1 MNNHAY
7 EYDELVIGS
16 GLNALAYSYLNSK
29 PLVFNTFKSPFF
41 FESFPPGLELAHL
54 FYKNT
59 ERNLKGLKEDKQVG
73 ASKSEIWKRLL
84 FVHSLAGLSPLSS
97 FAASMRIDDKDSIKV
112 MTQDFKSVSMK
123 FNKLRIFDD
132 ENILGLDQPL
142 KEDKEYKV
150 IDWIDV
156 KSGMVHPYDF
166 LKSSIDFVREVYF
179 YPSERIDGKS
189 NKKDLVSVSYL
200 DEKQLND
207 FDFSDTMAKFKILKM
222 MKRAGIKGA
231 RNGRDVLRPEQ
242 YKYYALNLR
251 PKKRELRKLRLL
263 NQYEN
268 EGNLIFDYRTDEQV
282 VSGEDCLI
290 NDYCFK
296 LSKTILKDGFKE
308 E

>member
-1 MNNHAY
+1 MNNHTY

-16 GLNALAYSYLNSK
+16 GLNALAYSYLNSM
-29 PLVFNTFKSPFF
+29 PLVFNNIKKPFF
-41 FESFPPGLELAHL
+41 FESFPLGLDTAHL
-54 FYKNT
+54 FYKNV
-59 ERNLKGLKEDKQVG
+59 ERDLKGFKEDKQIG
-73 ASKSEIWKRLL
+73 ASKSELWKRLL
-84 FVHSLAGLSPLSS
+84 FVYSLAGLSPLSNH
-97 FAASMRIDDKDSIKV
+97 AASMRIDSKNSIKV

-132 ENILGLDQPL
+132 EDILGLAQP
-142 KEDKEYKV
+142 KEETKKYKV
-150 IDWIDV
+150 VDWIDV

-189 NKKDLVSVSYL
+189 NKKDLVSISYL
-200 DEKQLND
+200 DEQQLQD
-207 FDFSDTMAKFKILKM
+207 HDFSDTMARFKILKM

-242 YKYYALNLR
+242 YKYYALNIKPR
-251 PKKRELRKLRLL
+251 KRELRKLRLL
-263 NQYEN
+263 NRYEN
-268 EGNLIFDYRTDEQV
+268 EENLIFDYRTDEQIIND
-282 VSGEDCLI
+282 EDCLI

-296 LSKTILKDGFKE
+296 LSKTLLKDGFKE

>member
-1 MNNHAY
+1 MNSHTY

-29 PLVFNTFKSPFF
+29 PLVLNGVKKPFF
-41 FESFPPGLELAHL
+41 FESFPPGLDLAHL
-54 FYKNT
+54 FYKNI
-59 ERNLKGLKEDKQVG
+59 ERNLKGFKEDKQIG
-73 ASKSEIWKRLL
+73 ASKSELWKRLL
-84 FVHSLAGLSPLSS
+84 FMHSLSGLSPLSS
-97 FAASMRIDDKDSIKV
+97 HAASIRIDNKNSIKI

-123 FNKLRIFDD
+123 FNKLRVFDD
-132 ENILGLDQPL
+132 ENILGLEQPT
-142 KEDKEYKV
+142 KEIKRYKV

-166 LKSSIDFVREVYF
+166 MKSSIDFVREVYF

-200 DEKQLND
+200 NEQQLND
-207 FDFSDTMAKFKILKM
+207 HDFSDTMARFKIQKM

-231 RNGRDVLRPEQ
+231 RNGKDILRPEQ
-242 YKYYALNLR
+242 YKYYALNIKPR
-251 PKKRELRKLRLL
+251 KRELRKLRSL
-263 NQYEN
+263 NQYKN
-268 EGNLIFDYRTDEQV
+268 EENLIFDHREDEQV
-282 VSGEDCLI
+282 INDEDCSI

-308 E
+308 Y

>member
-7 EYDELVIGS
+7 EYDELVVGS

-54 FYKNT
+54 FYKNV

-73 ASKSEIWKRLL
+73 ASKSELWKRLL
-84 FVHSLAGLSPLSS
+84 FVHSLAGLSPLSTC
-97 FAASMRIDDKDSIKV
+97 AASIRVDKNFIRA
-112 MTQDFKSVSMK
+112 MTQDFKSISMK
-123 FNKLRIFDD
+123 FDKLRIFDD

-142 KEDKEYKV
+142 KGGKKYKV

-179 YPSERIDGKS
+179 YPSVRIDGKS

-200 DEKQLND
+200 DEQQLND
-207 FDFSDTMAKFKILKM
+207 HDFSDTMARFKILKM

-231 RNGRDVLRPEQ
+231 RNGRDVLRPDQ
-242 YKYYALNLR
+242 YKYYALNIK

-268 EGNLIFDYRTDEQV
+268 KENLIFDYRTDEQV
-282 VSGEDCLI
+282 VSDEDCLV

>member
-1 MNNHAY
+1 MNNHTY

-16 GLNALAYSYLNSK
+16 GLNALAYSYLNSM
-29 PLVFNTFKSPFF
+29 PLVFNNIKKPFF
-41 FESFPPGLELAHL
+41 FESFPLGLDTAHL
-54 FYKNT
+54 FYKNV
-59 ERNLKGLKEDKQVG
+59 ERDLKGFKEDKQIG
-73 ASKSEIWKRLL
+73 ASKSELWKRLL
-84 FVHSLAGLSPLSS
+84 FVYSLAGLSPLSNH
-97 FAASMRIDDKDSIKV
+97 AASMRIDSKNSIKV

-132 ENILGLDQPL
+132 EDILGLAQP
-142 KEDKEYKV
+142 KEETKKYKV
-150 IDWIDV
+150 VDWIDV

-189 NKKDLVSVSYL
+189 NKKDLVSISYL
-200 DEKQLND
+200 DEQQLQD
-207 FDFSDTMAKFKILKM
+207 HDFSDTMARFKILKM

-242 YKYYALNLR
+242 YKYYALNIKPR
-251 PKKRELRKLRLL
+251 KRELRKLRLL
-263 NQYEN
+263 NRYEN
-268 EGNLIFDYRTDEQV
+268 EENLIFDYRTDEQI
-282 VSGEDCLI
+282 VSDEDCLI

-296 LSKTILKDGFKE
+296 LSKTLLKDGFKE